1 MKTRIRNVKGYQ
13 KRKSTNGKSCQ
24 KDTTELGEKEVDDLH
39 AELLRELKRSKKNFA
54 AIHEM
59 QENTFEKRKHQIQ
72 QLAHDKSDKNIVQE
86 IVMKYPFFKVHDC
99 AVSVIYCALRCP
111 YPFWE
116 WTIISL
122 YCLHQ
127 IHGDKTYC
135 NLGSAFVCFGHH
147 VKS

>member
-24 KDTTELGEKEVDDLH
+24 KDTIELGEKDVDDLH

-54 AIHEM
+54 GIHEM

-86 IVMKYPFFKVHDC
+86 IVMKYPIFKVHDC
-99 AVSVIYCALRCP
+99 AVSVIYCALKCP

-127 IHGDKTYC
+127 IHGDIKLIAILEVHLFALATMSC
-135 NLGSAFVCFGHH
+135 
-147 VKS
+147 